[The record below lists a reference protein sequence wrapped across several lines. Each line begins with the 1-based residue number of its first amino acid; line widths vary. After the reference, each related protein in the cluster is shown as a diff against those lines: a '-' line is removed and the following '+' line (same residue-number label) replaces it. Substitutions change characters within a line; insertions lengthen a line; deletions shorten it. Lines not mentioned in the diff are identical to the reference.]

1 MAKKKTNEKENQN
14 VDKEFLSGKEQN
26 ESKQPDVAVNFKYKD
41 TLFRFIFND
50 RKRLLGLYNALNH
63 SNYKNAE
70 DLEINTLENAVYLS
84 MKNDLSFIF
93 DLRLYIFEHQSTYC
107 PNIPL
112 RDLHYVSTLLE
123 GMIPRRYI
131 YSTKL
136 VKIPAP
142 HFVVFYNGEKEMED
156 RKILKLSDAFEKP
169 EEHPDLELKVT
180 MINVNYGRNTELMD
194 VCKDLR
200 DYSIYVQKVRT
211 YAKTMDIRDAV
222 EKAVKEC
229 IENNILTEIL
239 TKFRAE
245 VEMISITEYDKK
257 LHEQTLRED
266 GFVDGR
272 EIGREEGRFKE
283 LLKLIQKKIMKEKT
297 YETIA
302 EELETDLA
310 VVEQIGE
317 VIKNAATDATQ
328 EELVEILKEKNLKL
342 DD

>member
-1 MAKKKTNEKENQN
+1 MAKEKLNEKANQN
-14 VDKEFLSGKEQN
+14 VDKVLLSEKEQ
-26 ESKQPDVAVNFKYKD
+26 
-41 TLFRFIFND
+41 
-50 RKRLLGLYNALNH
+50 NH

-93 DLRLYIFEHQSTYC
+93 DMRLYIFEHQSTYC

-112 RDLHYVSTLLE
+112 RDLHYVSALLE
-123 GMIPRRYI
+123 GMIPRKYI

-136 VKIPAP
+136 IKIPAP

-156 RKILKLSDAFEKP
+156 RTILRLSDAFEKP

-180 MINVNYGRNTELMD
+180 MINVNYGRNTELME

-200 DYSIYVQKVRT
+200 DYSMYVQKVRT

-229 IENNILTEIL
+229 IENGILEEIL

-266 GFVDGR
+266 GFEDGFEDGR
-272 EIGREEGRFKE
+272 EIGREEGREEGE
-283 LLKLIQKKIMKEKT
+283 LKNLLRLIQKKMMKEKT

-317 VIKNAATDATQ
+317 EIKNAVSNSTQ
-328 EELVEILKEKNLKL
+328 EELVKILMEKNLKL

>member
-1 MAKKKTNEKENQN
+1 MAKEKTNEKANQN
-14 VDKEFLSGKEQN
+14 DNETLLFGKEQ
-26 ESKQPDVAVNFKYKD
+26 EQKYSEQPDIAVNHKYKD

-50 RKRLLGLYNALNH
+50 RERLLGLYNALNH

-123 GMIPRRYI
+123 GMIPRKYI

-136 VKIPAP
+136 IKIPAP

-156 RKILKLSDAFEKP
+156 RKILRLSDAFEKP
-169 EEHPDLELKVT
+169 EEHPDLELKVI
-180 MINVNYGRNTELMD
+180 MINVNYGRNTELMEM
-194 VCKDLR
+194 CKDLR

-211 YAKTMDIRDAV
+211 YAKMMDIKDAV

-229 IENNILTEIL
+229 IENGILVEIL
-239 TKFRAE
+239 MKFKAE
-245 VEMISITEYDKK
+245 VEMISITEYDKQ

-266 GFVDGR
+266 GFEDGR
-272 EIGREEGRFKE
+272 EIGREEGREIGREEGLKEGRFKE
-283 LLKLIQKKIMKEKT
+283 LC
-297 YETIA
+297 
-302 EELETDLA
+302 
-310 VVEQIGE
+310 
-317 VIKNAATDATQ
+317 N
-328 EELVEILKEKNLKL
+328 LVEDGIITIEQAAERMGMKPDEFLKKKDSGRNINEV
-342 DD
+342 